1 MDKDFFV
8 LGDALKDVGDFPQHQ
23 VMSLDGE
30 TYDFKASNSVHKIL
44 PNSFLDVI
52 PNFNSIILSSRII
65 LTDKISSAPIP
76 WYVLIVSDKLL
87 KILESFNL
95 PLYRVYRVPVLHSG
109 KKITGYN
116 AIHILQPDDFVH
128 EVVFERSKFWVTTL
142 FGEEKIEEL
151 QIDSVADLEKA
162 YQTQKDEAQL
172 DVRAEYFSMRK
183 EFLEKMDLF
192 ALPGTAFPVR
202 FYISSALRNEIERA
216 KCTGLRFIQRQDWE
230 EGYMTFPRWSCVLR
244 LE

>member
-1 MDKDFFV
+1 MDKDFFI
-8 LGDALKDVGDFPQHQ
+8 LDNALKDVGDFPQHQ
-23 VMSLDGE
+23 VMSLDDE
-30 TYDFKASNSVHKIL
+30 IYDYKASNSVHKIL

-52 PNFNSIILSSRII
+52 PNFNSIILSSRIV

-95 PLYRVYRVPVLHSG
+95 PPYRVYRVPVLHDD
-109 KKITGYN
+109 KKIRGYN
-116 AIHILQPDDFVH
+116 AIHILQPEDFVH
-128 EVVFERSKFWVTTL
+128 EIVFEQSKFWVTSL

-151 QIDSVADLEKA
+151 QINSVAELEKA
-162 YQTQKDEAQL
+162 YQISKSENNL
-172 DVRAEYFSMRK
+172 VIRAEYFSLRK
-183 EFLEKMDLF
+183 KFLEKMDLF
-192 ALPGTAFPVR
+192 GLFGTAFPVK
-202 FYISSALRNEIERA
+202 FYISSGLRNEIEKA